1 MSFVMNR
8 NGWRELSL
16 GEVATLQRGYDLP
29 VQDRIFGKVP
39 IFAANGTVGTHS
51 EAKCEGPGVIT
62 GRSGTIGK
70 VHYVDHCYWPLNT
83 SLFVKDFHGN
93 NPRFI
98 YYLLSSMRLERFHSG
113 TGVPT
118 LNRNIVHEER
128 VFLPPAP
135 EQNRIAVI
143 LDKTEVLRCKR
154 GSALALLDECNQAI
168 FYDMFGDPVANPN
181 GWPKIVLGDVI
192 HKASDGPHVSPSYV
206 ESGIPFLSTRHI
218 RPGIIEWV
226 DLKYISRDDAEVHWR
241 KCKPERGDILYTKG
255 GTTGL
260 AAVVDFDE
268 PFAVW
273 VHVALL
279 KTDKTKVE
287 SRWLENMLNSSF
299 CYQQSQRL
307 THGIANHDLGLQ
319 RMVKIEMFLPPISLQ
334 REFARRI
341 AAVEKLKVTHRVALS
356 ELDALF
362 ASLQYRAFRGEL

>member
-1 MSFVMNR
+1 MNQGRALCITKETITTSAVRECNCKLASPGSVLLSFK
-8 NGWRELSL
+8 LS
-16 GEVATLQRGYDLP
+16 
-29 VQDRIFGKVP
+29 
-39 IFAANGTVGTHS
+39 
-51 EAKCEGPGVIT
+51 
-62 GRSGTIGK
+62 IGK
-70 VHYVDHCYWPLNT
+70 VGIAKIPLFTNEAIAALPIRDK
-83 SLFVKDFHGN
+83 SKLNAEYLFWALQSIDLTLGLDRAAKG
-93 NPRFI
+93 
-98 YYLLSSMRLERFHSG
+98 L
-113 TGVPT
+113 T
-118 LNRNIVHEER
+118 LNKAKLQEVQIP
-128 VFLPPAP
+128 LPPLP
-135 EQNRIAVI
+135 DQLRIVAV
-143 LDKTEVLRCKR
+143 LDKAEELRAR
-154 GSALALLDECNQAI
+154 RRSALALLDEFNQAI
-168 FYDMFGDPVANPN
+168 FIEMFGNPATN
-181 GWPKIVLGDVI
+181 PKGWPKIVLGDVI

-226 DLKYISRDDAEVHWR
+226 DLKFISNEDAEVHWR
-241 KCKPERGDILYTKG
+241 KCRPERGDILYTKG

-287 SRWLENMLNSSF
+287 SHWLENMLNSSF

-334 REFARRI
+334 REFARRLSV
-341 AAVEKLKVTHRVALS
+341 VEKLKTAHRAALS
-356 ELDALF
+356 ELDDLF